1 MRGPS
6 IPIRLSILA
15 AMIAMPLARGHDAR
29 AQTAAPAGPVAPPP
43 VSPEDA
49 LRARFA
55 GTYVPAPGVP
65 NNARIDEGIEHAVQ
79 ELFFAIRP
87 LARSRIRAGNPLF
100 PTVTIGFRD
109 HRIDIDSPPVSAHS
123 ADNGGAST
131 MTGLDH
137 EVNNV
142 TQRFDRGDL
151 VQTCWNSAGRRVT
164 RFVLTPDGSQL
175 RLHVEITAPQL
186 PVAVRYTLLF
196 ARR

>member
-1 MRGPS
+1 MRRR
-6 IPIRLSILA
+6 IAIRSSILA
-15 AMIAMPLARGHDAR
+15 AMIAVPFARGLDAR
-29 AQTAAPAGPVAPPP
+29 AQTAATAGPVAPAPI
-43 VSPEDA
+43 SPEDA

-65 NNARIDEGIEHAVQ
+65 NDARIDEGIERAVQ

-87 LARSRIRAGNPLF
+87 IARSRIRAGNPLF
-100 PTVTIGFRD
+100 PTVTIAFRD
-109 HRIDIDSPPVSAHS
+109 HRIDIESPPVSAHS
-123 ADNGGAST
+123 ADSGAAST

-137 EVNNV
+137 ELNNV

-164 RFVLTPDGSQL
+164 RFVLGPDGREL

-186 PVAVRYTLLF
+186 PVPVRYTLLF